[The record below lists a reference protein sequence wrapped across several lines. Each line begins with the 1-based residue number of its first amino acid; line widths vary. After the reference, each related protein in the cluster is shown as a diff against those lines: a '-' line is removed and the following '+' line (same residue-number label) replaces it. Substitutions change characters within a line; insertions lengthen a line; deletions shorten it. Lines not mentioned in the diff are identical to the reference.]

1 ISLSQSNFQFL
12 RQTRTYFGNLAS
24 KKILNFFIKTLA
36 NGFNLVYN
44 EVNLG
49 KRLRYADVTQNYL
62 SSEGRK

>member
-1 ISLSQSNFQFL
+1 MFFKTQ
-12 RQTRTYFGNLAS
+12 

>member
-1 ISLSQSNFQFL
+1 MQKNSYIFL
-12 RQTRTYFGNLAS
+12 NS
-24 KKILNFFIKTLA
+24 KKFLKIFIKTLA

-49 KRLRYADVTQNYL
+49 KRLRKASVTQNYL